1 MKDLVIFGTGEF
13 AHLAYEYFMNDS
25 EYNVVAFAVDS
36 EFCASDRFLGLPL
49 VLSEDLPHL
58 YPPSDNSIF
67 VAVSSGRINKDREEI
82 FKRIKSLGYQ
92 CASYVST
99 RSFIWHNVVIGENV
113 FIFED
118 NTLQP
123 FTEVGDNTILWS
135 GNHVGHRTKIGKNC
149 FISSHCVVS
158 GFCVISDNAY
168 LGVNSTVIDGITIAE
183 RSFIGAGALVTRNTI
198 QNTIYVGSPAKP
210 MKTSKTSEDV

>member
-13 AHLAYEYFMNDS
+13 AHLAYEYFKNDS

-36 EFCASDRFLGLPL
+36 EYLISDHFL
-49 VLSEDLPHL
+49 DLPVIPSENL
-58 YPPSDNSIF
+58 LSTYPPKDFSIF
-67 VAVSSGRINKDREEI
+67 VAISSGRINKSREEA
-82 FKRIKSLGYQ
+82 FKRVKALGYN

-99 RSFIWHNVVIGENV
+99 RSFMWHNVSIGENV
-113 FIFED
+113 FIFEG

-123 FTEVGDNTILWS
+123 FTEVGDNSILWS
-135 GNHVGHRTKIGKNC
+135 GNHIGHRTKIGKNC

-168 LGVNSTVIDGITIAE
+168 LGVNCTVIDGILIAKQ
-183 RSFIGAGALVTRNTI
+183 SFIGAGALVTRNTVE
-198 QNTIYVGSPAKP
+198 NTIYVGSPARP
-210 MKTSKTSEDV
+210 MKTSKSSEDV